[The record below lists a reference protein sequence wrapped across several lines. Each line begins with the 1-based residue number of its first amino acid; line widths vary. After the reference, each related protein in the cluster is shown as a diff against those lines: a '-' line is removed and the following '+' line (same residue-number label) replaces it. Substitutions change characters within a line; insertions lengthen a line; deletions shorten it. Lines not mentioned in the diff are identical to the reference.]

1 MYVHFFFAQTEGM
14 YQSIVFWS
22 YLDQFCPSLAP
33 CHSIVLFHSCDHML
47 FLFSFNF
54 RIFLKLI
61 DLIVLILL
69 NMCSINIFPHLIL
82 NEIYSEMS
90 LTPPLLLICVLPS
103 SFIPFVGRQFHCF
116 LIYSSWISFCKNKQ
130 GTLCFLTSPLFLHK
144 GSIYYIY
151 CDVLCFFL
159 PKNISCKLFPISS

>member
-1 MYVHFFFAQTEGM
+1 
-14 YQSIVFWS
+14 
-22 YLDQFCPSLAP
+22 
-33 CHSIVLFHSCDHML
+33 ML

-90 LTPPLLLICVLPS
+90 LTPPLLNVFCLGFNLFIILFISQENNSRS
-103 SFIPFVGRQFHCF
+103 SYLFIG
-116 LIYSSWISFCKNKQ
+116 
-130 GTLCFLTSPLFLHK
+130 GTE
-144 GSIYYIY
+144 
-151 CDVLCFFL
+151 V
-159 PKNISCKLFPISS
+159 